1 MKILKYLK
9 SLSRF
14 EAGLLLFSLVSVTLS
29 FLLSPDKD
37 VLSLCASLVGVT
49 GLIFIAKGMVV
60 GQVLIVAFSVLYGI
74 ISLQFGYYGEMITYL
89 GMSAPAAIFAIVSW
103 LRHPYEKGECVEI
116 AKKLSRKSRLLLF
129 ALTVLMTVA
138 FYFILG
144 ALETKNLIFSTI
156 SVATSFLAS
165 GLLFLRS
172 PYYALAY
179 ASNDI
184 VLITL
189 WILATVAN
197 LAYLPMIFCFAVF
210 FMNDIYGF
218 INWRKMK
225 KAQS

>member
-60 GQVLIVAFSVLYGI
+60 GQVLIVAFAVLYGI

-89 GMSAPAAIFAIVSW
+89 CMSAPAAIFAIVSW

-116 AKKLSRKSRLLLF
+116 AKKLSWKARLLLL

-144 ALETKNLIFSTI
+144 ALETKNLLFSTA

-179 ASNDI
+179 AANDI

-197 LAYLPMIFCFAVF
+197 PAYLPMIFCFAVF
-210 FMNDIYGF
+210 FINDLYGF
-218 INWRKMK
+218 INWCKMK
-225 KAQS
+225 KEQS